1 VDSRAGMRYLIH
13 PYRFAPGRKLRIL
26 HLEPGQ
32 SLSGLETAA
41 GEESPDTT
49 GCSAPGNRGRFRGNP
64 ELTDRVT
71 ENKPPDADLFGEG

>member
-1 VDSRAGMRYLIH
+1 MQ
-13 PYRFAPGRKLRIL
+13 
-26 HLEPGQ
+26 LEPGQ
-32 SLSGLETAA
+32 SLPGLETAA
-41 GEESPDTT
+41 GEESPDTI